1 MNLFPNLRQPEGS
14 LYCGPYCVVACLQA
28 LNRLP
33 LTSAVELR
41 QYDVKDVAFTGTC
54 VEVNGSLDLA
64 ELAMKLYKVTGIITP
79 GEHPDYIDHSGYNS
93 LGAMLYVLG
102 QFGLKCR
109 VIIRDED
116 THEYLRRVFPVE
128 FDLMAKLA
136 VPITTLSTGQST
148 PANTMLM
155 SVISVNDSLHYVL
168 NNDHG
173 EWFDSDIVGTHA
185 AWDFIEHWDSTT
197 NKREGASWLGVSIQI
212 EY

>member
-33 LTSAVELR
+33 LASAVELR
-41 QYDVKDVAFTGTC
+41 QYDVRDVAFTGPC
-54 VEVNGSLDLA
+54 VEVNGSLDLV

-109 VIIRDED
+109 VIIRDDETD
-116 THEYLRRVFPVE
+116 KYLRRVFPVE
-128 FDLMAKLA
+128 FELMSKLA
-136 VPITTLSTGQST
+136 VPITTLLTGQST
-148 PANTMLM
+148 P
-155 SVISVNDSLHYVL
+155 VPC
-168 NNDHG
+168 
-173 EWFDSDIVGTHA
+173 
-185 AWDFIEHWDSTT
+185 
-197 NKREGASWLGVSIQI
+197 
-212 EY
+212 